1 MSYRGKSTPF
11 KEMYFKNNVIHT
23 LSPLAWWQSFPDLK
37 ENLLLPT
44 QHYMAVTSSAGLE
57 RVFSSF
63 GSVQSKIRNC
73 LGNEKASK
81 LVTVF
86 KHFTGK
92 NISLE

>member
-1 MSYRGKSTPF
+1 
-11 KEMYFKNNVIHT
+11 MYFKDNVIHT
-23 LSPLAWWQSFPDLK
+23 LSPLAWWQSFPELK

-44 QHYMAVTSSAGLE
+44 QLYTAVTSSAGLE
-57 RVFSSF
+57 RVFFSSF
-63 GSVQSKIRNC
+63 GLVQSKIKNC

-86 KHFTGK
+86 KHFNEK